1 VESTQHSI
9 AGAPFAS
16 RGSESVLLILQMPG
30 RRRYGIRGWLAIVT
44 LVTVSFASYGGMLY
58 VFDTYVKGESGA
70 SALITR
76 P

>member
-1 VESTQHSI
+1 
-9 AGAPFAS
+9 
-16 RGSESVLLILQMPG
+16 MPG

-70 SALITR
+70 FASMTL